1 MPIEYK
7 KKKAINVTI
16 KLFDSIYRYI
26 SEIRPQKRE
35 NHFENTK
42 NQDEHKGGY
51 IYIIKKCE
59 WRECKMTWLFKYSI
73 HHR

>member
-1 MPIEYK
+1 VPIEYK
-7 KKKAINVTI
+7 KKKVINVII

-42 NQDEHKGGY
+42 NQDELKGGY
-51 IYIIKKCE
+51 I
-59 WRECKMTWLFKYSI
+59 
-73 HHR
+73 